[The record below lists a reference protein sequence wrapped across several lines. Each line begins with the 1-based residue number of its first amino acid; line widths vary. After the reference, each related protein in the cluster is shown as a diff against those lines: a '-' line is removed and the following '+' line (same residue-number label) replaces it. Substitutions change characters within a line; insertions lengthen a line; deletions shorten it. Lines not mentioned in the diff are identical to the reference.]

1 MTENVTPFRR
11 PEKPKAPKK
20 PAFDVRDPK
29 SQVQLVH
36 GLTIGSFAIMLLNA
50 PFVDWIGLG
59 LGAAALVIAV
69 SKRDEG
75 VFWARSHFE
84 FALRTL
90 IIAAVG
96 WTLLT
101 LIGLVIGLIPFVGPM
116 AVLAGRFVIAG
127 WVVIRSAFGFLRAS
141 STKVIDNPITW
152 LI

>member
-1 MTENVTPFRR
+1 MNDNVTPFKR
-11 PEKPKAPKK
+11 PKPKK
-20 PAFDVRDPK
+20 PMFDVRDPR

-36 GLTIGSFAIMLLNA
+36 GLTIGSFAIMLLGTQ
-50 PFVDWIGLG
+50 FVDWIGMG
-59 LGAAALVIAV
+59 LGVAALMISV

-96 WTLLT
+96 WTLLS
-101 LIGLVIGLIPFVGPM
+101 LFGIVIGIIPLVGPIVVFLAKA
-116 AVLAGRFVIAG
+116 AVLV
-127 WVVIRSAFGFLRAS
+127 WVMVRSGFAFLRAS
-141 STKVIDNPITW
+141 DTKIIENPVSW